1 MHIFPAA
8 VCLALALALASSSAA
23 GPPVAGRASSS
34 SSSSNCLCPGDVDSL
49 VGAYVSLLSNYTDA
63 TANEYLVPDFTD
75 TSDSINILAG
85 NALGSVTFG
94 SKQAFMQKEEAQVSL
109 PSSSSRL
116 GSWADAGAKLVQ
128 PDNLPIQVSSVGPVS
143 CDKIA
148 LIWTATFGAG
158 RPVRG
163 ITILTAVLNGIQW
176 QIQSF
181 DVEFDNMAYL
191 VDIGGSY
198 KLPGQ

>member
-94 SKQAFMQKEEAQVSL
+94 SKQAFMQKEEAQ
-109 PSSSSRL
+109 
-116 GSWADAGAKLVQ
+116 